1 MTKRHRSQVGN
12 LQSLFLRLEELVL
25 ANSGQDEFDEVF
37 KLVIAKLF
45 DEKYNNV
52 SEFRVSDSPAEV
64 FQRVTG
70 LLRRAENRWSGIL
83 PPLPEPGLTPEHLSV
98 CVGELAQHSIVSGS
112 LESFDEFFEFLVG
125 RAAKGNKGQYFT
137 PRHVVEM
144 CVRLIDPGPD
154 DVIGDPACGSGGF
167 LVHALQHVRSK
178 LNNDV
183 ERTARYAA
191 QSIWGF
197 DLDER
202 AVRIA
207 RALMMIAGD
216 GSGNLFR
223 LNSLL
228 TQNRQRILLPNSA
241 AEASLTIEDLV
252 HPNLKGQGFFDVILT
267 NPPFAGEIRESDL
280 LEAYD
285 NSRGKARAERDVLF
299 IERCVN
305 LLKPGG
311 RMAIV
316 LPHNKLSSAFFS
328 DLRLW
333 VTRRCA
339 MVGVVSLGRNVFMP
353 HTQQKTGVVLLRKKK
368 RIGEISSEPVF
379 LAVSERDGKDSRGN
393 HILRSGANAGA
404 PLWDRLDHDLA
415 DIVTRFSAAA

>member
-1 MTKRHRSQVGN
+1 MAKRHRSQVGN

-25 ANSGQDEFDEVF
+25 ANSGQDEFDEIY

-45 DEKYNNV
+45 DEKFN
-52 SEFRVSDSPAEV
+52 DSLGFTFSPSPPDV
-64 FQRVTG
+64 YQRITN
-70 LLRRAENRWSGIL
+70 LLRRAENRWPGIL

-98 CVGELAQHSIVSGS
+98 CVGELAQHSVVTGS
-112 LESFDEFFEFLVG
+112 LESFDEFFEFLVA
-125 RAAKGNKGQYFT
+125 RTAKGNKGQYFT

-144 CVRLIDPGPD
+144 CIRLIDPGPD
-154 DVIGDPACGSGGF
+154 DIVADPACGSGGF
-167 LVHALQHVRSK
+167 LVHALQHVRRK
-178 LNNDV
+178 LDNDS
-183 ERTARYAA
+183 EHTERYAA

-207 RALMMIAGD
+207 RALMVIAGN
-216 GSGNLFR
+216 GAGNLFR

-228 TQNRQRILLPNSA
+228 PQNRQRLLIPNSA
-241 AEASLTIEDLV
+241 TEASVTIEDVV
-252 HPNLKGQGFFDVILT
+252 HPTLKGHGFFDVILT

-285 NSRGKARAERDVLF
+285 NSRGKARVERDVLF
-299 IERCVN
+299 VERCVN

-316 LPHNKLSSAFFS
+316 LPHNKLSSAFFG

-333 VTRRCA
+333 VMRQCA
-339 MVGVVSLGRNVFMP
+339 MIGVVSLGRNVFMP

-368 RIGEISSEPVF
+368 RPSDVVSDPVF
-379 LAVSERDGKDSRGN
+379 FAVSEQDGKDSRGN
-393 HILRSGANAGA
+393 YILRPGAAAGA
-404 PLWDRLDHDLA
+404 PLWDRLEHDLG
-415 DIVTRFSAAA
+415 DIVAHFSAAA

>member
-1 MTKRHRSQVGN
+1 MAKRHRSQVGN

-25 ANSGQDEFDEVF
+25 ANSGQDEFDEIF

-45 DEKYNNV
+45 DEKFNASPEFIV
-52 SEFRVSDSPAEV
+52 SPSATDVYDRITA
-64 FQRVTG
+64 
-70 LLRRAENRWSGIL
+70 LLRKAESRWPGVL
-83 PPLPEPGLTPEHLSV
+83 PPLAEPGLTPEHLSV
-98 CVGELAQHSIVSGS
+98 CVGELAQHRLVTGS
-112 LESFDEFFEFLVG
+112 LESFDEFFEFLVA

-154 DVIGDPACGSGGF
+154 DIIGDPACGSGGF
-167 LVHALQHVRSK
+167 LVHALQHVRRK
-178 LNNDV
+178 LGDDT
-183 ERTARYAA
+183 ELTSRYAA

-202 AVRIA
+202 AIRIS

-216 GSGNLFR
+216 GSSNLFR

-228 TQNRQRILLPNSA
+228 TSHQQRLLLPNSTTEA
-241 AEASLTIEDLV
+241 AMTIEDVV
-252 HPNLKGQGFFDVILT
+252 HPKLKGQGIFDVILT

-285 NSRGKARAERDVLF
+285 NSRGKSRVERDVLF

-333 VTRRCA
+333 VMRRCA
-339 MVGVVSLGRNVFMP
+339 MVGVISLGRNVFMP
-353 HTQQKTGVVLLRKKK
+353 HTQQKTGVVVLRKKN
-368 RIGEISSEPVF
+368 RASEITSEPVF

-393 HILRSGANAGA
+393 HILRDGAIMDA
-404 PLWDRLDHDLA
+404 PLWDRLDHDLG
-415 DIVTRFSAAA
+415 DIVAHFSRAA

>member
-1 MTKRHRSQVGN
+1 MAKRHRSQVGN

-25 ANSGQDEFDEVF
+25 ANSGQDEFDEIF

-45 DEKYNNV
+45 DEKFN
-52 SEFRVSDSPAEV
+52 SSSDFRLSDSPADV

-70 LLRRAENRWSGIL
+70 LLRRAENRWPGIL

-98 CVGELAQHSIVSGS
+98 CVGELAQHSIVTGS
-112 LESFDEFFEFLVG
+112 LESFDEFFEFLVA
-125 RAAKGNKGQYFT
+125 RTAKGNKGQYFT

-144 CVRLIDPGPD
+144 CVRLVDPGPD
-154 DVIGDPACGSGGF
+154 DIVGDPACGSGGF
-167 LVHALQHVRSK
+167 LVHALQHVRRK
-178 LNNDV
+178 LDNDA
-183 ERTARYAA
+183 ELTARYAA

-207 RALMMIAGD
+207 RALMVIAGD

-223 LNSLL
+223 LNSLM
-228 TQNRQRILLPNSA
+228 TQNQQRVLLPSPA
-241 AEASLTIEDLV
+241 AETSMTIEDVV
-252 HPNLKGQGFFDVILT
+252 HPTLKGQGFFDVILT
-267 NPPFAGEIRESDL
+267 NPPFAGEIREADL
-280 LEAYD
+280 LGAYD
-285 NSRGKARAERDVLF
+285 NSRGKARVERDVLF
-299 IERCVN
+299 VERCIN

-333 VTRRCA
+333 VMRRCA
-339 MVGVVSLGRNVFMP
+339 MIGVVSLGRNVFMP

-368 RIGEISSEPVF
+368 RASEISSEPVF
-379 LAVSERDGKDSRGN
+379 LAVSEQDGKDSRGN
-393 HILRSGANAGA
+393 HILRVGANTGA
-404 PLWDRLDHDLA
+404 PLWDRLDHDLG
-415 DIVTRFSAAA
+415 DIVARFSAAA